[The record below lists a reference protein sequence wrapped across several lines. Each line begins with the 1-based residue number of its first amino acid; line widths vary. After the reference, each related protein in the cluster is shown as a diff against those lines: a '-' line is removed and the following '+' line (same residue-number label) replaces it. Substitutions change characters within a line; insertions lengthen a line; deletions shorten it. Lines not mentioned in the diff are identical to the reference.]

1 MEENQEPGFM
11 AGHFLCRLV
20 APSQCCT
27 RETLA
32 RKRANPSSRGRGFP
46 MTMRLRSNR
55 GGFLGTVSV
64 GKAEAIPFQL
74 GALIAAQTIHLSG
87 F

>member
-1 MEENQEPGFM
+1 
-11 AGHFLCRLV
+11 
-20 APSQCCT
+20 
-27 RETLA
+27 
-32 RKRANPSSRGRGFP
+32 